1 LKALATELPGVLILE
16 PRIFQDHRGS
26 VFESYSRRAFAAA
39 TRVESEFVQDNHSVS
54 KRSVLRGLH
63 YQIAKPQGKLM
74 RVLRGEIFDVA
85 VDVRRSSP
93 TFRRWV
99 GVTLSEANARM
110 LWIPPGFAHGLL
122 ALSERADVLYKM
134 TEFWSPEHERAVAW
148 NDSEV
153 GIRWPLSG
161 EPILSEKD
169 AAAPSL
175 ARAELFE

>member
-1 LKALATELPGVLILE
+1 MKALATELPGVLILE
-16 PRIFQDHRGS
+16 PRIFQDHRGT

-39 TRVESEFVQDNHSVS
+39 TGIESEFVQDNHSVS

-63 YQIAKPQGKLM
+63 YQIARPQGKLI

-85 VDVRRSSP
+85 VDLRRSSD

-99 GVTLSEANARM
+99 GVTLSETNARM
-110 LWIPPGFAHGLL
+110 LWIPAGFAHGLL

-175 ARAELFE
+175 VRAELFE

>member
-1 LKALATELPGVLILE
+1 
-16 PRIFQDHRGS
+16 
-26 VFESYSRRAFAAA
+26 
-39 TRVESEFVQDNHSVS
+39 
-54 KRSVLRGLH
+54 
-63 YQIAKPQGKLM
+63 
-74 RVLRGEIFDVA
+74 
-85 VDVRRSSP
+85 
-93 TFRRWV
+93 
-99 GVTLSEANARM
+99 M
-110 LWIPPGFAHGLL
+110 LWIPAGFAHGLL